1 MSSSDT
7 TGSRAL
13 WNWRL
18 LLWGGVLT
26 GWLFVPPLAST
37 GAEPAPAAS
46 SPAAPHLEASVPPA
60 AKESPK
66 KTKGK
71 KKAHAKKS
79 QVEETQGKTCSHEK
93 ARAKAP
99 PRAAS

>member
-37 GAEPAPAAS
+37 GAGRPQQHRARQRRILKLRCHRRQRS
-46 SPAAPHLEASVPPA
+46 RRRRL
-60 AKESPK
+60 
-66 KTKGK
+66 
-71 KKAHAKKS
+71 
-79 QVEETQGKTCSHEK
+79 K
-93 ARAKAP
+93 ARRKLT
-99 PRAAS
+99 PRKPSRRNTGEDMLAREGTGKSATTRTS